1 MMEWFYQIPG
11 VDELRSA
18 ESFFQFFAVP
28 YQPEL
33 LGRCCLPVLATF
45 HRKLRAEVPRA
56 LAAGA
61 KTARGELSATV
72 SGERNMRPKFTFSE
86 EVRVVRAIRNDGT
99 VAGFAPGALLVRR
112 GSTGF
117 VRDWGVFLQDQIIYQ
132 IHFPETD
139 RIIGCREQELIPI
152 TQPWLAGNLQY
163 GDSVTCQMALA
174 VNGEVVVAVGQR
186 GRIEATDRGETGDS
200 YTVDFSGRWFRVP
213 ARAITLIEERE
224 E

>member
-1 MMEWFYQIPG
+1 
-11 VDELRSA
+11 
-18 ESFFQFFAVP
+18 
-28 YQPEL
+28 
-33 LGRCCLPVLATF
+33 
-45 HRKLRAEVPRA
+45 
-56 LAAGA
+56 
-61 KTARGELSATV
+61 
-72 SGERNMRPKFTFSE
+72 MRPKFTFSE

-174 VNGEVVVAVGQR
+174 VNGDVVVSAGQR
-186 GRIEATDRGETGDS
+186 GRVEATDRGELGDS

-213 ARAITLIEERE
+213 AQAIALTEERE
-224 E
+224 Q

>member
-1 MMEWFYQIPG
+1 
-11 VDELRSA
+11 
-18 ESFFQFFAVP
+18 
-28 YQPEL
+28 
-33 LGRCCLPVLATF
+33 
-45 HRKLRAEVPRA
+45 
-56 LAAGA
+56 
-61 KTARGELSATV
+61 
-72 SGERNMRPKFTFSE
+72 MRPKFTFSE

-99 VAGFAPGALLVRR
+99 VAGFAPGALLARR

-132 IHFPETD
+132 IHFPESD

-163 GDSVTCQMALA
+163 GDNVACQMALA

-213 ARAITLIEERE
+213 AQAITLIEERE

>member
-1 MMEWFYQIPG
+1 
-11 VDELRSA
+11 
-18 ESFFQFFAVP
+18 
-28 YQPEL
+28 
-33 LGRCCLPVLATF
+33 
-45 HRKLRAEVPRA
+45 
-56 LAAGA
+56 
-61 KTARGELSATV
+61 
-72 SGERNMRPKFTFSE
+72 MRPKFTFSE

-163 GDSVTCQMALA
+163 AGWRSRSTAKSSWPLASGDASRRPIAERPATATPWTLA
-174 VNGEVVVAVGQR
+174 AAG
-186 GRIEATDRGETGDS
+186 
-200 YTVDFSGRWFRVP
+200 SGFRRRP
-213 ARAITLIEERE
+213 SPL
-224 E
+224 

>member
-1 MMEWFYQIPG
+1 
-11 VDELRSA
+11 
-18 ESFFQFFAVP
+18 
-28 YQPEL
+28 
-33 LGRCCLPVLATF
+33 
-45 HRKLRAEVPRA
+45 
-56 LAAGA
+56 
-61 KTARGELSATV
+61 
-72 SGERNMRPKFTFSE
+72 MRPKFTFSE

-99 VAGFAPGALLVRR
+99 VAGFAPARCWSGAAAPALCA
-112 GSTGF
+112 TGA
-117 VRDWGVFLQDQIIYQ
+117 FLQDQIIYQ

-174 VNGEVVVAVGQR
+174 VNGDVVVSAGQR